1 MFMFMYI
8 IIYNKPNNGD
18 RNMKPKENKKGYQI
32 TLTPSIRD
40 EANYQAEKLNMSL
53 SAYIEEILKDE
64 LKKGMK

>member
-1 MFMFMYI
+1 
-8 IIYNKPNNGD
+8 
-18 RNMKPKENKKGYQI
+18 MKPKENKKGYQI

-40 EANYQAEKLNMSL
+40 KANYQAEKLNMSL